1 MPYYSNRPIFPN
13 CIISVNRG
21 QAILNM
27 MQNLTVSD
35 VNRGMASNRRSESD
49 KNQIPKLQTVVDQSE
64 TLVSKEFCVQRF
76 VFPKFVVSSVVPKL
90 DSKLALI
97 EISNHRVAV
106 GYTETK
112 LASPIILIQPITYFK
127 ERTGNSGGR
136 YVLGGSFTLYPSI
149 GERSSKETDAFVK
162 DLTDQT
168 RHFCAK

>member
-1 MPYYSNRPIFPN
+1 MPYDSNRPIFPN

-35 VNRGMASNRRSESD
+35 VQRGMASNRRSKSD
-49 KNQIPKLQTVVDQSE
+49 KKQIPKLQTVVDQSE
-64 TLVSKEFCVQRF
+64 TLATKECCVQRL
-76 VFPKFVVSSVVPKL
+76 VFPKFVVTSIVPKL

-97 EISNHRVAV
+97 EISNHRVAI

-112 LASPIILIQPITYFK
+112 HAPAIILIHRITYIK

-149 GERSSKETDAFVK
+149 GERSSKETDAFV
-162 DLTDQT
+162 
-168 RHFCAK
+168 

>member
-1 MPYYSNRPIFPN
+1 MTENK
-13 CIISVNRG
+13 SVETR
-21 QAILNM
+21 
-27 MQNLTVSD
+27 QNPL
-35 VNRGMASNRRSESD
+35 GMAQVGRLLR
-49 KNQIPKLQTVVDQSE
+49 Q
-64 TLVSKEFCVQRF
+64 
-76 VFPKFVVSSVVPKL
+76 FVVPSIVPKL
-90 DSKLALI
+90 DSKLAFI
-97 EISNHRVAV
+97 EISNHRVAI

-112 LASPIILIQPITYFK
+112 LTPAVILVHGITYFK